1 MERKNILNQKIINE
15 NIFNHNIDNRHPRS
29 SSSNA
34 LDKTKVTLVTLK
46 SIKFVLQKS
55 QEKCFA

>member
-1 MERKNILNQKIINE
+1 MRHQKIINE

-29 SSSNA
+29 PSPNA